1 MSDTEKNPERRSNGA
16 LWLVVL
22 GIALG
27 ALAYL
32 LGVGA
37 VLTAVTTGGD
47 PVGVAGSLG
56 MAIAMPLTFVVGVV
70 LASVGGVWM
79 VIQVI
84 ADSRAPD
91 RYSRDV
97 ER

>member
-1 MSDTEKNPERRSNGA
+1 MSDPARNPETRSNGA
-16 LWLVVL
+16 LWTLVL
-22 GIALG
+22 GLALG
-27 ALAYL
+27 ALAYA

-37 VLTAVTTGGD
+37 LLTAVFTGGD
-47 PVGVAGSLG
+47 PVGIAGSIG
-56 MAIAMPLTFVVGVV
+56 MAIAVPLTFVVGVI
-70 LASVGGVWM
+70 LAIVGGVWM
-79 VIQVI
+79 IIQVI

>member
-1 MSDTEKNPERRSNGA
+1 
-16 LWLVVL
+16 
-22 GIALG
+22 
-27 ALAYL
+27 
-32 LGVGA
+32 